1 MTYISHYN
9 TSLLNELFTK
19 GVSIHP
25 FIHTHTPTAIA
36 TPIPTILSTVL
47 STVTILTPPSPS
59 P

>member
-25 FIHTHTPTAIA
+25 FIQTH
-36 TPIPTILSTVL
+36 IPTPKYTSNIAL
-47 STVTILTPPSPS
+47 VTILTPPSPS
-59 P
+59 Q